1 MNEFHPFLKLQ
12 IQVILLFGLLTIGTN
27 TSAQTIYLSTGG
39 KCSFYSTTPVEII
52 NAYSESM
59 SSVFNAET
67 KEIQFKVPMKTFTFK
82 KALMQE
88 QFNTKYVDSKKFPFA
103 IFKGV
108 INEAIDLTKDGVFEV
123 TATGILNIHG
133 IDKQI
138 TEIGTI
144 TIKSGKFNIKNEF
157 KISLKDFRIKIP
169 RIVAANVAEYIDI
182 KMVCYYN
189 PYNKAKP

>member
-1 MNEFHPFLKLQ
+1 
-12 IQVILLFGLLTIGTN
+12 
-27 TSAQTIYLSTGG
+27 
-39 KCSFYSTTPVEII
+39 
-52 NAYSESM
+52 
-59 SSVFNAET
+59 
-67 KEIQFKVPMKTFTFK
+67 MKTFTFK

-157 KISLKDFRIKIP
+157 LEILAEQFKLIRKEDGKFDDTNLNILISNLQNKITNADKTVKTTH
-169 RIVAANVAEYIDI
+169 
-182 KMVCYYN
+182 
-189 PYNKAKP
+189 